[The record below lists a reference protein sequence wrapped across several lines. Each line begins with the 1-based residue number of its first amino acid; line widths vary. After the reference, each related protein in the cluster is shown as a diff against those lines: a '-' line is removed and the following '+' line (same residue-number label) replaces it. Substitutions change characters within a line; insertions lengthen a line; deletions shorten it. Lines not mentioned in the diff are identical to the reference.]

1 MKSKKMIS
9 VEYYGGNNDKY
20 IYNFDNI
27 SDAKVEPDNNDS
39 LTTETNHVLFQ
50 RKGKKSRVKESLRVT
65 ISLPLSGLA

>member
-20 IYNFDNI
+20 VYNVDNI

-39 LTTETNHVLFQ
+39 LTKETNHV
-50 RKGKKSRVKESLRVT
+50 
-65 ISLPLSGLA
+65 